1 MKKFRKKL
9 ISILIL
15 VISLPFIAC
24 MNDMQHQGNW
34 ASPSMSNEVM
44 IVPSNEG
51 VLLKYSIAQNSF
63 DLISKFPSSD
73 SKIGSFYGNIE
84 IIDSVAFGISYG
96 SDEGDK
102 CQNKSCISYLFALDV
117 NSLNSVWATE
127 FIQIDGSVVGGIKY
141 SDEKLYFATTE
152 NDSFNEKGGFFY
164 SVNSNNGDIIFK
176 IPISSRVYNSIEINP
191 QENIAIVGDAKGNIT
206 LYDTDTKDM
215 DNSDRKI
222 FSIETNYSII
232 SPPVQLSGPNSETN
246 YCVGNINGEIKCY
259 ELIKNNSYSLVE
271 WASLKFDGWIWS
283 DIEVYNDSLFLITL
297 SGNFYKVDVDK
308 ESRSMN
314 IVWEQNIDKNG
325 KPLSGLMIYK
335 RGNVANSI
343 IPFDKDKL
351 VVVELSNGSI
361 TDELP
366 FKDGVQSLPVMK
378 NDYIYFVDKENKF
391 RSYSL
396 IDRSQKLC
404 FDLKEMKGC
413 D

>member
-1 MKKFRKKL
+1 MKKIKKIL
-9 ISILIL
+9 ICLNILIL
-15 VISLPFIAC
+15 SAIMFGC

-34 ASPSMSNEVM
+34 ASPSISNEVM

-51 VLLKYSIAQNSF
+51 VLHKYSISQNSF
-63 DLISKFPSSD
+63 DLITKFPSSD

-84 IIDSVAFGISYG
+84 IIDDVAYGISYG
-96 SDEGDK
+96 NDEGDK

-117 NSLNSVWATE
+117 NSLNSVWVTE
-127 FIQIDGSVVGGIKY
+127 FIQIDGAVVGGIKY

-164 SVNSNNGDIIFK
+164 SVNASNGDIIFK
-176 IPISSRVYNSIEINP
+176 IPISSRVYNSIEVNSE
-191 QENIAIVGDAKGNIT
+191 ENIAIVGDAKGNIS
-206 LYDTDTKDM
+206 LYNISTENI
-215 DNSDRKI
+215 DNSARKI
-222 FSIETNYSII
+222 FSVDTNFSII
-232 SPPVQLSGPNSETN
+232 SPAIQLTGPNSEIN
-246 YCVGNINGEIKCY
+246 YCIGNINGEIKCY
-259 ELIKNNSYSLVE
+259 ELIKNNGYSITE

-283 DIEVYNDSLFLITL
+283 DIEFFNGSLFLVTL
-297 SGNFYKVDVDK
+297 SGNFYKVDIDLK
-308 ESRSMN
+308 NKNMN
-314 IVWEQNIDKNG
+314 IAWEQNINKNG
-325 KPLSGLMIYK
+325 KPLSGLMIYET
-335 RGNVANSI
+335 GNVTKSI

-351 VVVELSNGSI
+351 IVAELNNGSI
-361 TDELP
+361 IEELP

>member
-1 MKKFRKKL
+1 MFG
-9 ISILIL
+9 
-15 VISLPFIAC
+15 C

-63 DLISKFPSSD
+63 DLINKFPSSD

-191 QENIAIVGDAKGNIT
+191 QENIAIVGDVKGNIT
-206 LYDTDTKDM
+206 LYDTCLLYT
-215 DNSDRKI
+215 
-222 FSIETNYSII
+222 
-232 SPPVQLSGPNSETN
+232 SPSPR
-246 YCVGNINGEIKCY
+246 
-259 ELIKNNSYSLVE
+259 
-271 WASLKFDGWIWS
+271 D
-283 DIEVYNDSLFLITL
+283 
-297 SGNFYKVDVDK
+297 
-308 ESRSMN
+308 
-314 IVWEQNIDKNG
+314 
-325 KPLSGLMIYK
+325 
-335 RGNVANSI
+335 
-343 IPFDKDKL
+343 
-351 VVVELSNGSI
+351 
-361 TDELP
+361 
-366 FKDGVQSLPVMK
+366 
-378 NDYIYFVDKENKF
+378 
-391 RSYSL
+391 
-396 IDRSQKLC
+396 
-404 FDLKEMKGC
+404 
-413 D
+413 